1 MMETSEGSV
10 EFPSLELPSKEE
22 FSAVV
27 NSDFV
32 ARLAD
37 DREVKFHFFKLHPGI
52 SNKFQESFSLL
63 FRTPLDVPPVQ
74 GMYDFE
80 HSALGKLSLFLVPVG
95 QKEDHFVYESV
106 FNNLK
111 VTE

>member
-1 MMETSEGSV
+1 MDSHEV
-10 EFPSLELPSKEE
+10 PLELPSKDE
-22 FSAVV
+22 FSATVD
-27 NSDFV
+27 SDFV
-32 ARLAD
+32 TRLPD
-37 DREVKFHFFKLHPGI
+37 GREVVFHFFKLRPGI
-52 SNKFQESFSLL
+52 SNHIQESFSLM

-80 HSALGKLSLFLVPVG
+80 HPSLGELSLFLVPVG

-111 VTE
+111 IAE